1 MYLGMVLTTD
11 TLIPNRQLEM
21 LTKDFQQ
28 LGTSLRIRKLWRIM
42 FYSIYVIGSVTLTLS
57 VKEMR
62 FLLLA
67 KIK

>member
-21 LTKDFQQ
+21 LTKDLQQ
-28 LGTSLRIRKLWRIM
+28 LGNSLCIGKLWRIM